1 MGELLDHM
9 ARITIETLCTDV
21 FIAASDQDQALLVEE
36 FDAIHHRVERLAVR
50 CCVPI
55 VLNDW
60 SFQVAE
66 VPKLHT
72 LSKSATTRHHILVVV
87 ADVDSVSAN

>member
-1 MGELLDHM
+1 MGEFFDHV
-9 ARITIETLCTDV
+9 ARIPIETLCTDV
-21 FIAASDQDQALLVEE
+21 FVTASDKNQALLVEE
-36 FDAIHHRVERLAVR
+36 FDAIHHGVERLAGR

-55 VLNDW
+55 VLNDRI
-60 SFQVAE
+60 FQVAE
-66 VPKLHT
+66 VPKLYT